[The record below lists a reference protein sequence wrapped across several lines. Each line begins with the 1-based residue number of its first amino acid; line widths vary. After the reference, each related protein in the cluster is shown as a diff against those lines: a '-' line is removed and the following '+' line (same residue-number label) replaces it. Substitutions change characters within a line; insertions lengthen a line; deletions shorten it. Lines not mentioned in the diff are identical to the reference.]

1 MCPLVFTRRKAR
13 RTAPTSSNDYPLYP
27 IPNES
32 STARSAPPIP
42 QGFPN
47 LGISVT
53 PAEAAHEAP
62 AQHGSFS
69 AGSGQGIL
77 GDIRNHPFDLL
88 TALPQTAASDPSF
101 GGESTKPGQ
110 FARSGLCPDG
120 RYSHGRRS
128 YRTTNEMVLSH
139 VLQWS
144 TQHCAGTQLYWYDIS
159 WNLWPPKMPSL
170 HRRIVTSVQ
179 SQTGLWQTGEI
190 CV

>member
-62 AQHGSFS
+62 VQHGSFS

-77 GDIRNHPFDLL
+77 GDIRNHPSDLL
-88 TALPQTAASDPSF
+88 TALPQTAASDPSLAENPQF
-101 GGESTKPGQ
+101 QANSPDLDYAPMEDIPTAGGPT
-110 FARSGLCPDG
+110 ARPTRWFCHMCCNGPHNIALVPSCTGMTSAGICGHPKCPLC
-120 RYSHGRRS
+120 
-128 YRTTNEMVLSH
+128 TE
-139 VLQWS
+139 
-144 TQHCAGTQLYWYDIS
+144 
-159 WNLWPPKMPSL
+159 
-170 HRRIVTSVQ
+170 
-179 SQTGLWQTGEI
+179 E
-190 CV
+190 